1 MELQR
6 IETPAEAGGKGQ
18 PEQQRRFRLVK
29 LEERIAPGQIGNA
42 SMLPTN
48 RSHPCKRCTT
58 GGTSI
63 V

>member
-6 IETPAEAGGKGQ
+6 IETPAEVGDKRQ

-29 LEERIAPGQIGNA
+29 LEERIAPGQIGTA
-42 SMLPTN
+42 SISPPP
-48 RSHPCKRCTT
+48 RSHPCRRCTS